1 MLGKILMLKKHQR
14 PSIKKHKKALLSIAF
29 ISLTIVT
36 LDSCKARTFNK
47 SETSSFSFSSPF
59 KLIPKNA
66 IPTMVDIADI
76 YNSNILK
83 YSPNIAPPEF
93 KKEIA
98 LGLSIAADYKLG
110 FERLENDLVA
120 RIDTFEFKSDF
131 SPGKSFGGKFKTFLP
146 FEMQQG
152 SSIIVGR
159 VFKNAVDALKANK
172 IKDFNLAQLPL
183 SSDLALSLNTGDVVT
198 IPVNSKIIVKTP
210 SIINNLTQQIAV
222 SPSAS
227 LIMSGMFELQ
237 IIRGQNKEVRIKI
250 TSKLSQQTTASVKQT
265 TSLAEIPKALAFLT
279 DFSQSAEISGTL
291 LEGKKLKADYE
302 IDLSDSQAKEAFD
315 RAVSG
320 RVTLLDGPENLS
332 GMKLKGESFL
342 DLSMLED
349 LARNTESSRVQLNS
363 SVLTHTKEKSV
374 SLKFALPYLS
384 WSSTNSDS
392 KNLITA
398 VIPPEKPQLREVFLT
413 KKYRAR
419 EAFKTFSFANETSL
433 TGISI
438 DPDKKTQ
445 MWVHLDRHQG
455 SHLSSSER
463 ELSLAKLNKYLGPLS
478 PTIDTEGSADSTP
491 EIAWSEFHIAYK
503 PELMSQLW
511 NPALTTPKI
520 LWQAISNMVKTF
532 EGSDVL
538 LYDQRPY
545 NFSSLPKYENTETN
559 EIAANACTLVTTH
572 WGRHYC
578 GLFAHE
584 IIPGILALQKTKNI
598 DQQASFLLKYSKG
611 EIMLNSFGPII
622 VTRFLAEIFFQIS
635 PQNKSFAYSKVKS
648 PEKSKE
654 LIKSLALKSDTFTTS
669 GDIGIDEAILEAVA
683 NAL

>member
-1 MLGKILMLKKHQR
+1 MHNLIKIRNRVFSNFENKIALRLI
-14 PSIKKHKKALLSIAF
+14 PSLILFSG
-29 ISLTIVT
+29 
-36 LDSCKARTFNK
+36 SCKSRNYND
-47 SETSSFSFSSPF
+47 SSSKNIDFKSPF
-59 KLIPKNA
+59 SLIPSRFVPSM
-66 IPTMVDIADI
+66 IDIADI

-83 YSPNIAPPEF
+83 YSPNIALPEF

-110 FERLENDLVA
+110 FERLDNDLVA

-222 SPSAS
+222 SPNAS

-237 IIRGQNKEVRIKI
+237 IIRGQNKEVRVKI
-250 TSKLSQQTTASVKQT
+250 TSKVSQQATASVKQT
-265 TSLAEIPKALAFLT
+265 TSLVEIPKAIAFLT

-320 RVTLLDGPENLS
+320 RVTLLNGPENLS

-363 SVLTHTKEKSV
+363 SALTHTKEKSV

-392 KNLITA
+392 RNSITA
-398 VIPPEKPQLREVFLT
+398 VIPPEKPQLRNVFLT
-413 KKYRAR
+413 KKHRAR
-419 EAFKTFSFANETSL
+419 AAFKSISFANETSL
-433 TGISI
+433 TGVSI

-445 MWVHLDRHQG
+445 MWVHLNRHQG

-478 PTIDTEGSADSTP
+478 PTTDAEGSADSTS

-511 NPALTTPKI
+511 NPALTTPQI

-559 EIAANACTLVTTH
+559 EIAENACTLVTTH
-572 WGRHYC
+572 WGRYYC

-584 IIPGILALQKTKNI
+584 IIPGIILLQKSKNV
-598 DQQASFLLKYSKG
+598 DQQASFLLKYAKG

-622 VTRFLAEIFFQIS
+622 VTRFLAEIFYQIS
-635 PQNKSFAYSKVKS
+635 TKNSNLVYSKVKS
-648 PEKSKE
+648 SEKTRE
-654 LIKSLALKSDTFTTS
+654 FIKSLALKSDTFTTS